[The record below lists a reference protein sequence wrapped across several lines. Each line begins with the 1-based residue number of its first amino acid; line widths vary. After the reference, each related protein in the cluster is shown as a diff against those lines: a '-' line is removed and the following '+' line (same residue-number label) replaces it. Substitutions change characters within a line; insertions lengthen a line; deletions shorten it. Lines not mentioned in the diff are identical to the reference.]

1 MFPQSLH
8 FEPIN
13 TTQYCV
19 SGDVV
24 VHPGAAIAP
33 GVLLQA
39 DPGSRIIIRSGV
51 CIGLGSVIHASHGTI
66 TINEGANLG
75 AGVLLIGDVSVG
87 ARACLG
93 SAVTVLDSTVNA
105 GAILEAGTIVGD
117 RSRQTDLDALLN
129 GIPMNDAELESTS
142 ANVYQ
147 RPESHSF
154 SQQDLSN
161 GFYSPSS
168 GGSKSTSTAS
178 QNLDFSDPWGTPEAS
193 ATPTASA
200 SGQGSSLPQDPI
212 SQNPRGVT
220 DNSGQPWQ
228 PCDPNP
234 WDPTDNPAGET
245 TCRVSMPDQNF
256 EPFETNPWSDRP
268 HSAPF
273 PPYPSQPN
281 PSTASPFADPTA
293 PPSSAHPQ
301 PNHPNSTQFFSSY
314 STPPATSTETNSWLN
329 DGDPSPISAHPQ
341 PTHATGQVWQNRG
354 SNDNHNTGNYN
365 TGNYSTGNYSE
376 SDLSDT
382 EMQGG
387 YGTGASIGAP
397 NGFTPPGT
405 YSGQPNVQP
414 NVPHNAQPNVPPNPS
429 TNPENA
435 TDALVPKPPKQVYGQ
450 AYVNQMLGKM
460 MGR

>member
-75 AGVLLIGDVSVG
+75 AGVLLIGDVSIG

-105 GAILEAGTIVGD
+105 GTILESGTVVGD

-129 GIPMNDAELESTS
+129 GIPMNDAEPDSTS
-142 ANVYQ
+142 AHGYQ
-147 RPESHSF
+147 SSPSPSF
-154 SQQDLSN
+154 SQQDFNN
-161 GFYSPSS
+161 GFYSPSTA
-168 GGSKSTSTAS
+168 GSKSSPTVS

-193 ATPTASA
+193 ATPTASSTGQEIA
-200 SGQGSSLPQDPI
+200 SPQDPI
-212 SQNPRGVT
+212 AENPRGVT

-245 TCRVSMPDQNF
+245 TCRVSMPDQSF
-256 EPFETNPWSDRP
+256 EPFEANPWSDRP

-273 PPYPSQPN
+273 PPYPSTPN
-281 PSTASPFADPTA
+281 PSTASPPFADPT
-293 PPSSAHPQ
+293 PPPASAHPQ

-314 STPPATSTETNSWLN
+314 PNPPATSTETNSWLN
-329 DGDPSPISAHPQ
+329 DSDPSPISAHPQ
-341 PTHATGQVWQNRG
+341 PTHATGQVWQGNGSIG
-354 SNDNHNTGNYN
+354 SNYNSGNYN
-365 TGNYSTGNYSE
+365 SGNYSE

-397 NGFTPPGT
+397 IGAPNGFTQPGA
-405 YSGQPNVQP
+405 SWGQPNSQ
-414 NVPHNAQPNVPPNPS
+414 NNAQPNIPPNPS
-429 TNPENA
+429 ANPEDP
-435 TDALVPKPPKQVYGQ
+435 TDALVPKTPKQVYGQ